1 MVLGNTLAALSLLS
15 GQSIEYRWLAIIL
28 GLLAKNGPLMSA
40 GVFFFYFVSARNMR
54 KATQSPLLHLHVQP
68 LHLVIR
74 SD

>member
-40 GVFFFYFVSARNMR
+40 GVFFLFCKCKKHAQGNAKPFAPSPC
-54 KATQSPLLHLHVQP
+54 ATFAPCHKK
-68 LHLVIR
+68 
-74 SD
+74 